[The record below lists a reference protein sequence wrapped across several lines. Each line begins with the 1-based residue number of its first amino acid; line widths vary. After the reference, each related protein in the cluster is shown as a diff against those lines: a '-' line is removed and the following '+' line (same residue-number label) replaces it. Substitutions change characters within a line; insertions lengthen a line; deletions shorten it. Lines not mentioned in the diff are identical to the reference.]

1 MYTQGGYSS
10 LLPEVPAVVR
20 EDAPLLLDED
30 EDEDKDKEDNKS

>member
-20 EDAPLLLDED
+20 EDAPPLLDED
-30 EDEDKDKEDNKS
+30 EDEDQGCGLKF